1 MNFLLILTL
10 GFGVCILLMARES
23 ETLSSRYIKVSKFL
37 GKYSYGIYVRH
48 VPMANSITLVVK
60 NIYPDS
66 QLVHSQLLHLVLTF
80 LLSTFASQAVI
91 RLIEVPLR
99 RKVLKYL

>member
-1 MNFLLILTL
+1 MNFLLILPL

-37 GKYSYGIYVRH
+37 GKHSYGIYVWH
-48 VPMANSITLVVK
+48 IPMANSITLVVK

-66 QLVHSQLLHLVLTF
+66 QLAHSQLLHFIFTL
-80 LLSTFASQAVI
+80 LLSTFASQAAI
-91 RLIEVPLR
+91 SLIEVPIR